1 MGATNDFYNFVV
13 DSFSVF
19 KKNDGTTLKTAWE
32 MYKTYCDETKVPYP
46 YSQRAFKEELRN
58 YFWHFEEGFDE
69 EAKVRNVYSGFR
81 LDKFEKDMR
90 SEKKDNDDKKYVI
103 EFMDGIPSE
112 FDILAGDYLAQ
123 YANEKETPTKPWDAV
138 TTRLHDIDVHKL
150 HYVKIPE
157 NHIVIDFDIKDE
169 SGKKSFEKNLEAASK
184 FPPTYAELSKS
195 GAGIH
200 LHYIYDGDPTTLNRL
215 YDKDIEI
222 KVFSGKSSLRRK
234 LTLCNNL
241 PIAHIS
247 SGLPLKGGKK
257 VINIEGFKNEQHL
270 RTMIKKNLNK
280 EIHPSTRC
288 SIDFINKLLNDAYDS
303 GQHYDVSDMKNAVY
317 AFATQSTNQ
326 APYCIKAVN
335 KMPFKSEDAAPPVG
349 SGDDSPLIFFDCEV
363 FPNLFLINWKVQGE
377 KTPIVRMINPTP
389 KQVEELV
396 RFKLVGFNCRRYD
409 NHMLYACMMGYTPL
423 EIYDLSQKIINSSKG
438 ESRKYLF
445 GEAYNISYTDIYDF
459 ASAGNK
465 KSLKKLEI
473 EMGIH
478 HQELGLPWDK
488 PVPEELWQKVAEYCD
503 NDVLATEAAWNY
515 LQSDWL
521 AREILADLAG
531 LTVNDTTN
539 TLTTKFIFGN
549 NKNPQN
555 EFNYRN
561 LAEPVFEMD
570 EETRD
575 FLEEACPEM
584 MSQTHGEAGSLLPY
598 FPGYKYENGVSTYR
612 GEEVGEGGYVY
623 AEPGMYGNVAL
634 LDIASMHPHS
644 TIAE

>member
-1 MGATNDFYNFVV
+1 MGQSQNQTQRYRHI
-13 DSFSVF
+13 
-19 KKNDGTTLKTAWE
+19 
-32 MYKTYCDETKVPYP
+32 ET
-46 YSQRAFKEELRN
+46 SLCQ
-58 YFWHFEEGFDE
+58 D
-69 EAKVRNVYSGFR
+69 
-81 LDKFEKDMR
+81 
-90 SEKKDNDDKKYVI
+90 
-103 EFMDGIPSE
+103 
-112 FDILAGDYLAQ
+112 
-123 YANEKETPTKPWDAV
+123 
-138 TTRLHDIDVHKL
+138 
-150 HYVKIPE
+150 PE

-200 LHYIYDGDPTTLNRL
+200 LHYIYDGNPTKLNRL

-247 SGLPLKGGKK
+247 SGLPLKEGGKK

-280 EIHPSTRC
+280 EIHPNTRC
-288 SIDFINKLLNDAYDS
+288 SIDFINKLLDDAYDS

-335 KMPFKSEDAAPPVG
+335 KMPFKSEDAVPPVG

-389 KQVEELV
+389 QQVEELV

-539 TLTTKFIFGN
+539 TLTTKLYLGTI
-549 NKNPQN
+549 
-555 EFNYRN
+555 RILRTN
-561 LAEPVFEMD
+561 LIIV
-570 EETRD
+570 
-575 FLEEACPEM
+575 
-584 MSQTHGEAGSLLPY
+584 
-598 FPGYKYENGVSTYR
+598 
-612 GEEVGEGGYVY
+612 
-623 AEPGMYGNVAL
+623 
-634 LDIASMHPHS
+634 I
-644 TIAE
+644 

>member
-1 MGATNDFYNFVV
+1 
-13 DSFSVF
+13 
-19 KKNDGTTLKTAWE
+19 

-69 EAKVRNVYSGFR
+69 GAKVRNVYSGFR

-200 LHYIYDGDPTTLNRL
+200 LHYIYDGDPTKLNRL

-247 SGLPLKGGKK
+247 SGLPLKEGGKK

-288 SIDFINKLLNDAYDS
+288 SIDFIYKLLDDAYDS

-349 SGDDSPLIFFDCEV
+349 SGDDFPLIFFDCEV

-389 KQVEELV
+389 QQVEELI

-423 EIYDLSQKIINSSKG
+423 EIYNLSQKIINSSKG
-438 ESRKYLF
+438 ESRKFLF

-575 FLEEACPEM
+575 FLEEACPEI
-584 MSQTHGEAGSLLPY
+584 L
-598 FPGYKYENGVSTYR
+598 K
-612 GEEVGEGGYVY
+612 
-623 AEPGMYGNVAL
+623 
-634 LDIASMHPHS
+634 
-644 TIAE
+644 